1 MIYCYQKHLLKR
13 YCSRI
18 ALCGFRIN
26 AIQFLTSRILDDVI
40 SGIRISLRVKYT
52 IHTDYY
58 NIKSYIRGENYMSF
72 GKDLTKKFRKLT
84 RNGEFQEVE
93 LITKLQEAFINLAN
107 GKYHYAI
114 DIIHGS

>member
-1 MIYCYQKHLLKR
+1 
-13 YCSRI
+13 
-18 ALCGFRIN
+18 
-26 AIQFLTSRILDDVI
+26 
-40 SGIRISLRVKYT
+40 
-52 IHTDYY
+52 
-58 NIKSYIRGENYMSF
+58 MSF
-72 GKDLTKKFRKLT
+72 GKDLTKEFRKLT